1 MDSSFPSAWA
11 AVSMYRSASRRVSRS
26 WRPWRRPQHVR
37 VRGLRRPAKG
47 KLSGSAAAHA
57 WSDSRTTTALA
68 LSFLG
73 LWLLGIGFFVTSVW
87 FWQVAGFSFAAVFR
101 QRFNLVRGPA

>member
-1 MDSSFPSAWA
+1 MSGCFRRYGSK
-11 AVSMYRSASRRVSRS
+11 RSRRR
-26 WRPWRRPQHVR
+26 
-37 VRGLRRPAKG
+37 
-47 KLSGSAAAHA
+47 
-57 WSDSRTTTALA
+57 ALA

-87 FWQVAGFSFAAVFR
+87 FWQVAGFSFATVFS